1 MLISVLAKPAPQLE
15 HLIIPY
21 EDADNFNPSPEI
33 DSDQPDVIRVYSD
46 GFYLRDF

>member
-1 MLISVLAKPAPQLE
+1 VLISTVLAKPAPQLE

-33 DSDQPDVIRVYSD
+33 DSNQPDVTSSM
-46 GFYLRDF
+46 DFT